1 MARQEKEF
9 TIKIT
14 LSDDQ
19 IKFMEWVR
27 RNDNYFD
34 PENPID
40 FNTELSITLGADIY
54 RLMEEYWAAY
64 KANLLVEVK

>member
-1 MARQEKEF
+1 MARQEF
-9 TIKIT
+9 TITIT
-14 LSDDQ
+14 LPEDE

-40 FNTELSITLGADIY
+40 FNTELSITLGADIL
-54 RLMEEYWAAY
+54 RLMEEYWEDY
-64 KANLLVEVK
+64 KADRLVEVI